1 MFNFKKRL
9 KDDYGFMGPT
19 HALSAIAIALLLL
32 ALTPGF
38 VYGFL
43 KTSDLL
49 IVASFII
56 VSAGFA
62 LFPDFDNTQSTAIST
77 LGVLGKGISKLM
89 RSFAVFI
96 YLAVKS
102 RKDDPKPNPH
112 RGFWHTLV
120 SAFFIGF
127 IVLSTTSLPFKI
139 SLGILHKDVTLGFLF
154 ALLWIYIAI
163 IMACTGLFAKKIKK
177 LKKNFIT
184 HIGIHFV
191 AILFTLAV
199 LILSPGTLGYSWLAF
214 SAVLGYTVHILGDTL
229 TIAGTPLLWPLKHK
243 GKRWWTY
250 RFLGVRAG
258 GEIEKYIFIPVFI
271 SIIILSLIK
280 IIFIK

>member
-1 MFNFKKRL
+1 
-9 KDDYGFMGPT
+9 
-19 HALSAIAIALLLL
+19 
-32 ALTPGF
+32 
-38 VYGFL
+38 
-43 KTSDLL
+43 
-49 IVASFII
+49 
-56 VSAGFA
+56 
-62 LFPDFDNTQSTAIST
+62 
-77 LGVLGKGISKLM
+77 M

-163 IMACTGLFAKKIKK
+163 IMACTGLFAKEIKK